1 MNYQQTID
9 YLYDTLPMFSRVGSS
24 AFKKDLTNTLLLCER
39 LGNPHKKIKS
49 IHVAGTNGKGSVSH
63 MLAAVFQTSGYKI
76 GLYTS
81 PHLYDF
87 RERIRVNGAMCDEDF
102 IVDFVQRIKSSI
114 EEIQPSFFEITVA
127 MAFDY
132 FVQQKVDVA
141 IIEVGLGGRLDS
153 TNVITPEL
161 SVITNIGWD
170 HMNMLGNTLEEIAF
184 EKAGIIKEKIPV
196 VIGEKKTETEEV
208 FRSTAYQ
215 KNSPIYF
222 AEDNFSIAGY
232 KLLHDSIEISIIK
245 NSKISDY
252 KLDLAGIYQVKNTLT
267 VLQAVELLKDWKIT
281 QQNIQSAL
289 QSVKQL
295 TGLQGRWEII
305 QKEPSVILEVAHNK
319 DGIEQML
326 LHVRKIILDRLHI
339 IIGVVKDKDVE
350 QVLELLPKNAHY
362 YFTQSHIP
370 RALDAE
376 ILQSKA
382 SEFNLEGNYYDDVN
396 TAVQHALA
404 NASKNDL
411 IIICGSIFLVA
422 EVNRDSITQQT

>member
-9 YLYDTLPMFSRVGSS
+9 YLYETLPMFSRVGSA

-39 LGNPHKKIKS
+39 LGNPHKKFKS

-63 MLAAVFQTSGYKI
+63 MLAAVFQTSGFKT

-87 RERIRVNGAMCDEDF
+87 RERIRVNGTMCDEDF
-102 IVDFVQRIKSSI
+102 IVDFVKRVKSSI

-132 FVQQKVDVA
+132 FVQQKVDIA

-208 FRSTAYQ
+208 FRNIASQ
-215 KNSPIYF
+215 KNAPIYF
-222 AEDNFSIAGY
+222 AEDKFSIAGY
-232 KLLHDSIEISIIK
+232 KLLHDTIEISIDR
-245 NSKISDY
+245 NSNISDY
-252 KLDLAGIYQVKNTLT
+252 KLDLAGIYQTKNILT
-267 VLQAVELLKDWKIT
+267 VLQAVELLEKWKIT
-281 QQNIQSAL
+281 QQNIQTAL

-295 TGLQGRWEII
+295 TGLHGRWEVIN
-305 QKEPSVILEVAHNK
+305 QEPTVILEVAHNK

-326 LHVRKIILDRLHI
+326 SHVRKINFDRLHI

-350 QVLELLPKNAHY
+350 QVLELLPGNANY

-370 RALDAE
+370 RALEATV
-376 ILQSKA
+376 LQSLA
-382 SEFNLEGNYYDDVN
+382 SKLNLEGRNYDDVN
-396 TAVQHALA
+396 TALQQALA

-422 EVNRDSITQQT
+422 EVNKESVTQQT